1 MPGAMT
7 ALLELRDI
15 RKSFGTTV
23 ALAGVSFTVRAG
35 SLHALLGENG
45 AGKSTLMHVAGGLVR
60 PDAGEVRVA
69 APPVALVHQHFTSI
83 PTLSVAENIA
93 LAAGWRPAQAVA
105 RAADAVGR
113 WGIEL
118 PLDAEA
124 GALSVG
130 LRQRLEIAKALARS
144 PSVLLLDEPT
154 GVLTPPEVE
163 WLFGLVERFRSGG
176 GGVALIT
183 HKLDEALAYADTVT
197 ILNRGV
203 TTLQWRRDAGA
214 PLPRSTM
221 LGAMLG
227 EERALPEGTPA
238 RGTPG
243 EPRVQAATLAVAR
256 EDGRGLGLRGA
267 TLTVRAREVVGVAG
281 VEGNGQREL
290 LRAVAGLLAPAGGTV
305 RTAGALA
312 FIPEDRTTEGLIGEF
327 TLAENL
333 ALDPAVPGAGPG
345 VMDHRSLRRM
355 LETLVERYD
364 IRTPAP
370 TARADALSG
379 GNQQKLVVARALA
392 GAPEIV
398 VAENPGRGLDIGAA
412 GAVFRAL
419 RAAAAAGAAVLFTS
433 TDLDEVVAYADRVVV
448 AARGEL
454 FEVAPG
460 ADRATIG
467 RTMMT
472 PEAPGR

>member
-15 RKSFGTTV
+15 RKSFGTTA
-23 ALAGVSFTVRAG
+23 ALAGVSFAVRAG

-60 PDAGEVRVA
+60 PDAGAVRVA

-83 PTLSVAENIA
+83 AALSVAENVA
-93 LAAGWRPAQAVA
+93 LAAGWRPAEAVT
-105 RAADAVGR
+105 RAAEALGR

-118 PLDAEA
+118 PLDTEA

-130 LRQRLEIAKALARS
+130 LRQRLEIAKALARR

-163 WLFGLVERFRSGG
+163 WLFGLVERFRSEG

-183 HKLDEALAYADTVT
+183 HKLDEALSHADTVT
-197 ILNRGV
+197 VLSRGV
-203 TTLQWRRDAGA
+203 TTLAWRRDEGTALERGT
-214 PLPRSTM
+214 LLR
-221 LGAMLG
+221 AMLG
-227 EERALPEGTPA
+227 EGAALPEGTTVH
-238 RGTPG
+238 GTAG
-243 EPRVQAATLAVAR
+243 EPRIQATALTVAR
-256 EDGRGLGLRGA
+256 EDGRGLGLSEA

-290 LRAVAGLLAPAGGTV
+290 LRAVAGLLAPASGTV
-305 RTAGALA
+305 RTRGALA

-333 ALDPAVPGAGPG
+333 ALDAAVPGAGRR
-345 VMDHRSLRRM
+345 VMDQRSLQRT
-355 LETLVERYD
+355 LGELVERYD
-364 IRTPAP
+364 IRTPAL

-392 GAPEIV
+392 GTPEIV
-398 VAENPGRGLDIGAA
+398 VAENPGRGLDVGAA
-412 GAVFRAL
+412 GAVFQAL
-419 RAAAAAGAAVLFTS
+419 RDAAATGAAVLFTS

-448 AARGEL
+448 ASGGRL
-454 FEVAPG
+454 LEVAPG
-460 ADRATIG
+460 ADRAAIG
-467 RTMMT
+467 RAMVT
-472 PEAPGR
+472 PEGAAR